1 MYLLGIMINSV
12 NERVF
17 FVLLYKWVYFPS
29 DQQLMMKN
37 NLMVYGKKNFFFS
50 LDFCIKSFFFEY
62 ISKIKYKKFFI
73 EGHKPTNRM

>member
-50 LDFCIKSFFFEY
+50 LDFCIKSFFLNIFQ
-62 ISKIKYKKFFI
+62 K
-73 EGHKPTNRM
+73 